1 MTARDLYADI
11 TDKLI
16 ALIEADPGQPQLPW
30 RRAGLP
36 LSLPSNAVTGNAYNG
51 INIVSLW
58 MAASAKGYTF
68 PLWATF
74 RQWLSIG
81 AQVRK
86 GEKASLV
93 IFYKELTVEP
103 DPELADDDGKR
114 RMARASFVFNASQ
127 VDGYALPHAPVLG
140 GPVERCASADAFVAH
155 TRARISFGGD
165 QAYYRPSTDEIVMP
179 EEFRFVDTATMNRNE
194 AFYATELHECV
205 HWSGAASRLDRQ
217 FGKRFGD
224 QAYAFEELVAEL
236 GAAFLCA
243 ELGISNAPR
252 ADHAQYLANWLAVL
266 KQDKRA
272 LFHAAAKAA
281 EASAYLKG
289 LQAPRP

>member
-93 IFYKELTVEP
+93 VFYKELTVEP
-103 DPELADDDGKR
+103 DPELVDDDGKR
-114 RMARASFVFNASQ
+114 RMARASFAFNASQ
-127 VDGYALPHAPVLG
+127 VDGYALPAEPERG
-140 GPVERCASADAFVAH
+140 GPIERLAHADRFVAN
-155 TRARISFGGD
+155 TGAKISFGVD
-165 QAYYRPSTDEIVMP
+165 RAYYRPSTDEIVMP
-179 EEFRFVDTATMNRNE
+179 DEFRFVDTATMNRSE

-205 HWSGAASRLDRQ
+205 H
-217 FGKRFGD
+217 
-224 QAYAFEELVAEL
+224 YAEVR
-236 GAAFLCA
+236 
-243 ELGISNAPR
+243 IMPR
-252 ADHAQYLANWLAVL
+252 RSSILRTGVQHQ
-266 KQDKRA
+266 RGM
-272 LFHAAAKAA
+272 
-281 EASAYLKG
+281 SA
-289 LQAPRP
+289 